1 MTESMTPSRDIRE
14 ITAEIRT
21 IQDSVRRTALSGAI
35 EIGRR
40 LTEAKELLQHGE
52 WGDWLKRE
60 FEFSQSTASRLMQ
73 LFREYGADQGSL
85 FGAEAKYATL
95 QNISVSNALR
105 LIAIP
110 DEEREEFAAEH
121 DIEHKSAREVDEL
134 IRQRQEADA
143 RAAAAEKALA
153 DADEG
158 HALAMAELDE
168 RLHSAQQAER
178 DAKSIAETANAH
190 VKALAA
196 ERDGMAAEL
205 EELRSRPVEVAVE
218 VDEEAV
224 RKAAAEE
231 AKAEAEQKAKAKLE
245 KLEKKLTAATQELE
259 AYKDGDNREL
269 EQSRARAAA
278 LEKELAEER
287 ERARKAAEMQDADV
301 SAFGVHFA
309 NVQRDFNDLMG
320 ALGRIRTAT
329 PETADKLTAA
339 VRALIGKM
347 GGIL

>member
-85 FGAEAKYATL
+85 FGAETKYATL

-153 DADEG
+153 EADEG

-178 DAKSIAETANAH
+178 DAKSIAETANAR

-196 ERDGMAAEL
+196 ERDKTAAEL
-205 EELRSRPVEVAVE
+205 EELRSRPIEVALQ
-218 VDEEAV
+218 VDEDAV
-224 RKAAAEE
+224 KKAAKE

-287 ERARKAAEMQDADV
+287 ERARKAAELQDADV

-309 NVQRDFNDLMG
+309 NVQRDFNDLLV
-320 ALGRIRTAT
+320 ALNKVRAAA
-329 PETADKLTAA
+329 PETGEKLTSA
-339 VRALIGKM
+339 VRALVEKIG
-347 GGIL
+347 GTL

>member
-85 FGAEAKYATL
+85 FGAETKYATL

-121 DIEHKSAREVDEL
+121 DIEHKSAREVEEL

-178 DAKSIAETANAH
+178 DAKSIAETANAR

-196 ERDGMAAEL
+196 ERDKTAAEL
-205 EELRSRPVEVAVE
+205 EELRSRPIEVAVQ
-218 VDEEAV
+218 VDEDAV
-224 RKAAAEE
+224 KKAAEE
-231 AKAEAEQKAKAKLE
+231 AKTEAEQKAKAKLE

-259 AYKDGDNREL
+259 AYKDGDNQEL
-269 EQSRARAAA
+269 AKSRARAVE
-278 LEKELAEER
+278 LEKELAAER
-287 ERARKAAEMQDADV
+287 ERARKAAEMQDAAV
-301 SAFGVHFA
+301 AAFGVHFA

-329 PETADKLTAA
+329 PETAEKLTGA
-339 VRALIGKM
+339 VRALLEKM

>member
-85 FGAEAKYATL
+85 FGAETKYATL

-121 DIEHKSAREVDEL
+121 DIEHKSAREVEEL
-134 IRQRQEADA
+134 IRQKKEADA
-143 RAAAAEKALA
+143 RAERAERELKES
-153 DADEG
+153 DEG
-158 HALAMAELDE
+158 HALAMAELSE
-168 RLHSAQQAER
+168 QLEEAEQAAR
-178 DAKSIAETANAH
+178 DAKSVAQTANDR
-190 VKALAA
+190 VKALTD

-224 RKAAAEE
+224 KKAAEE

-269 EQSRARAAA
+269 EQSRARSAA

-287 ERARKAAEMQDADV
+287 ERARKNAEMQDADV
-301 SAFGVHFA
+301 AAFAVHFA
-309 NVQRDFNDLMG
+309 NMQRDFNDLLV
-320 ALGRIRTAT
+320 ALNKVRATA
-329 PETADKLTAA
+329 PETGEKLTSA
-339 VRALIGKM
+339 VRALVEKIGDT
-347 GGIL
+347 L

>member
-1 MTESMTPSRDIRE
+1 MSEEMTPARDIK
-14 ITAEIRT
+14 IISAEIKT
-21 IQDSVRRTALSGAI
+21 IQDSVRRTALLGAI

-40 LTEAKELLQHGE
+40 LVEAKELVPHGE
-52 WGDWLKRE
+52 WGTWLKTE
-60 FEFSQSTASRLMQ
+60 FEFSQPTASRLVT
-73 LFREYGADQGSL
+73 LFKEYGAEQGSL
-85 FGAEAKYATL
+85 FGAEAKYSTL
-95 QNISVSNALR
+95 NNLSVTNALR
-105 LIAIP
+105 LLAIP

-134 IRQRQEADA
+134 IRQKKEADA

-153 DADEG
+153 EADEG

-178 DAKSIAETANAH
+178 DAKSTAETANAR

-196 ERDGMAAEL
+196 ERDKTAAEL

-218 VDEEAV
+218 VDEEAI
-224 RKAAAEE
+224 KKAAEE

-287 ERARKAAEMQDADV
+287 ERARKAAELQDADV

-329 PETADKLTAA
+329 PETAEKLTGA
-339 VRALIGKM
+339 VRALLEKM

>member
-73 LFREYGADQGSL
+73 LFREYGTDQGSL

-158 HALAMAELDE
+158 HALAIAELDE

-178 DAKSIAETANAH
+178 DAKSIAETANAR

-196 ERDGMAAEL
+196 ERDKTAAEL

-224 RKAAAEE
+224 RKAAAE

-287 ERARKAAEMQDADV
+287 ERARKAAELQDADV
-301 SAFGVHFA
+301 SAFGIHFV
-309 NVQRDFNDLMG
+309 NVQRDFNDLLV
-320 ALGRIRTAT
+320 ALNKVRAAA
-329 PETADKLTAA
+329 PETGEKLTSA
-339 VRALIGKM
+339 VRALVEKIG
-347 GGIL
+347 GTL

>member
-1 MTESMTPSRDIRE
+1 MTESMTSSRDIRE

-85 FGAEAKYATL
+85 FGAETKYATL

-121 DIEHKSAREVDEL
+121 DIEHKSAREVEEL

-178 DAKSIAETANAH
+178 DAKSIAETANAR

-196 ERDGMAAEL
+196 ERDKTAAEL
-205 EELRSRPVEVAVE
+205 EELRSRPIEVAVQ
-218 VDEEAV
+218 VDEDAV
-224 RKAAAEE
+224 KKAAEE
-231 AKAEAEQKAKAKLE
+231 AKSEAEQKAKAKLE

-269 EQSRARAAA
+269 EQSRALAAA

-287 ERARKAAEMQDADV
+287 ERARKAAELQDADV

-309 NVQRDFNDLMG
+309 NVQRDFNDLLV
-320 ALGRIRTAT
+320 ALNKVRAAA
-329 PETADKLTAA
+329 PETGEKLTSA
-339 VRALIGKM
+339 VRALVEKIG
-347 GGIL
+347 GTL

>member
-73 LFREYGADQGSL
+73 LFREYGADQGRL
-85 FGAEAKYATL
+85 FGAETKYATL

-178 DAKSIAETANAH
+178 DAKSIAETANAR

-196 ERDGMAAEL
+196 ERDKTAAEL
-205 EELRSRPVEVAVE
+205 EELRSRPIEVAVQ

-224 RKAAAEE
+224 KKAAEE
-231 AKAEAEQKAKAKLE
+231 AKAEAERKAKAKHE

-259 AYKDGDNREL
+259 AYKDGDNKEL

-287 ERARKAAEMQDADV
+287 ERARKAAELQDADV
-301 SAFGVHFA
+301 SAFGVHFV
-309 NVQRDFNDLMG
+309 NVQRDFNDLLV
-320 ALGRIRTAT
+320 ALNKVRAAA
-329 PETADKLTAA
+329 PETGEKLTSA
-339 VRALIGKM
+339 VRALVEKIG
-347 GGIL
+347 GTL

>member
-85 FGAEAKYATL
+85 FGAETKYATL

-121 DIEHKSAREVDEL
+121 DIEHKTAREVEEL

-153 DADEG
+153 EADEG

-178 DAKSIAETANAH
+178 DAKSIAETANAR

-196 ERDGMAAEL
+196 ERDKTAAEL
-205 EELRSRPVEVAVE
+205 EELRSRPIEVAVQ
-218 VDEEAV
+218 VDEDAV
-224 RKAAAEE
+224 KKAAEE

-269 EQSRARAAA
+269 EQSRARAAT

-309 NVQRDFNDLMG
+309 NVQRDFNDLLV
-320 ALGRIRTAT
+320 ALNKVRAAA
-329 PETADKLTAA
+329 PETGEKLTSA
-339 VRALIGKM
+339 VRALMEKIG
-347 GGIL
+347 GTL

>member
-153 DADEG
+153 EADEG

-178 DAKSIAETANAH
+178 DAKSIAETANAR

-196 ERDGMAAEL
+196 ERDKTAAEL
-205 EELRSRPVEVAVE
+205 EELRSRPIEVAVQ
-218 VDEEAV
+218 VDEDAV
-224 RKAAAEE
+224 KKAAEE
-231 AKAEAEQKAKAKLE
+231 AKAEAERKAKAKLE
-245 KLEKKLTAATQELE
+245 KLEKKLAAATQELE
-259 AYKDGDNREL
+259 AYKDGDNKEL

-287 ERARKAAEMQDADV
+287 ERARKAAELQDADV
-301 SAFGVHFA
+301 SAFGIHFA

>member
-85 FGAEAKYATL
+85 FGAETKYATL

-153 DADEG
+153 EADEG

-178 DAKSIAETANAH
+178 DAKSIAETANAR

-196 ERDGMAAEL
+196 ERDKTAAEL
-205 EELRSRPVEVAVE
+205 EELRSRPIEVAVQ
-218 VDEEAV
+218 VDEDAV
-224 RKAAAEE
+224 KKAAKE

-287 ERARKAAEMQDADV
+287 ERARKAAELQDADV
-301 SAFGVHFA
+301 SAFGVHFV
-309 NVQRDFNDLMG
+309 NVQRDFNDLLV
-320 ALGRIRTAT
+320 ALNKVRAAA
-329 PETADKLTAA
+329 PETGEKLTSA
-339 VRALIGKM
+339 VRALVEKIG
-347 GGIL
+347 GTL

>member
-85 FGAEAKYATL
+85 FGAETKYATL

-110 DEEREEFAAEH
+110 EEEREEFAAEH
-121 DIEHKSAREVDEL
+121 DIEHKSAREVEEL

-153 DADEG
+153 EADEG

-178 DAKSIAETANAH
+178 DAKSIAETANAR

-196 ERDGMAAEL
+196 ERDKTAAEL
-205 EELRSRPVEVAVE
+205 EELRSRPIEVAVQVNE
-218 VDEEAV
+218 DAV
-224 RKAAAEE
+224 KKAAEE
-231 AKAEAEQKAKAKLE
+231 AKAEAERKAKAKLE
-245 KLEKKLTAATQELE
+245 KLEKKLAAATQELE
-259 AYKDGDNREL
+259 AYKDGDNKEL

-287 ERARKAAEMQDADV
+287 ERARKAAELQDADV
-301 SAFGVHFA
+301 SAFGVHFV
-309 NVQRDFNDLMG
+309 NVQRDFNDLLV
-320 ALGRIRTAT
+320 ALNKVRAAA
-329 PETADKLTAA
+329 PETGEKLTSA
-339 VRALIGKM
+339 VRALVEKIG
-347 GGIL
+347 GTL

>member
-85 FGAEAKYATL
+85 FGAETKYATL

-121 DIEHKSAREVDEL
+121 DIEHKSAREVEEL
-134 IRQRQEADA
+134 IRQKKEADA
-143 RAAAAEKALA
+143 RAERAERELKES
-153 DADEG
+153 DEG
-158 HALAMAELDE
+158 HALAMAELSE
-168 RLHSAQQAER
+168 QLQEAEQAAR
-178 DAKSIAETANAH
+178 DAKSVAQTANDR
-190 VKALAA
+190 VKALTD

-224 RKAAAEE
+224 KKAAEE

-269 EQSRARAAA
+269 EQSRARSAA

-287 ERARKAAEMQDADV
+287 ERARKAAEMQDAAV
-301 SAFGVHFA
+301 AAFGVHFA
-309 NVQRDFNDLMG
+309 NVQRDFNDLLV
-320 ALGRIRTAT
+320 ALNKVRAAA
-329 PETADKLTAA
+329 PETGEKLTSA
-339 VRALIGKM
+339 VRALVEKIGDT
-347 GGIL
+347 L

>member
-1 MTESMTPSRDIRE
+1 MTESMTLSRDIRE

-73 LFREYGADQGSL
+73 LFREYAADQGSL
-85 FGAEAKYATL
+85 FGAETKYATL

-153 DADEG
+153 EADEG

-178 DAKSIAETANAH
+178 DAKSIADTANAR

-196 ERDGMAAEL
+196 ERDKTAAEL
-205 EELRSRPVEVAVE
+205 EELRSRPIEVAVQ
-218 VDEEAV
+218 VDEDAV
-224 RKAAAEE
+224 KKAAEE

-287 ERARKAAEMQDADV
+287 ERARKAAELQDADV

-309 NVQRDFNDLMG
+309 NVQRDFNDLLV
-320 ALGRIRTAT
+320 ALNKVRAAA
-329 PETADKLTAA
+329 PETGEKLPSA
-339 VRALIGKM
+339 VRALVEKIG
-347 GGIL
+347 GTL

>member
-85 FGAEAKYATL
+85 FGAETKYATL

-121 DIEHKSAREVDEL
+121 DIEHKSAREVEEL

-153 DADEG
+153 EADEG

-178 DAKSIAETANAH
+178 DAKSIAETANAR

-196 ERDGMAAEL
+196 ERDKTAAEL
-205 EELRSRPVEVAVE
+205 EELRSRPIEVAVQ
-218 VDEEAV
+218 VDEDAAK
-224 RKAAAEE
+224 KAAKE

-329 PETADKLTAA
+329 PETAGKLTGA
-339 VRALIGKM
+339 VRALLEKM

>member
-1 MTESMTPSRDIRE
+1 MTESMTSSRDIRE

-85 FGAEAKYATL
+85 FGAETKYATL

-121 DIEHKSAREVDEL
+121 DIEHKSAREVEEL

-178 DAKSIAETANAH
+178 DAKSIAETANAR

-196 ERDGMAAEL
+196 ERDKTVAEL
-205 EELRSRPVEVAVE
+205 EELRSRPIEVAVQ
-218 VDEEAV
+218 VDEDAV
-224 RKAAAEE
+224 KKAAEE
-231 AKAEAEQKAKAKLE
+231 AKSEAEQKAKAKLE

-269 EQSRARAAA
+269 EQSRALAAA

-287 ERARKAAEMQDADV
+287 ERARKAAELQDADV

-309 NVQRDFNDLMG
+309 NVQRDFNDLLV
-320 ALGRIRTAT
+320 ALNKVRAAA
-329 PETADKLTAA
+329 PETGEKLTSA
-339 VRALIGKM
+339 VRALVEKIG
-347 GGIL
+347 GTL

>member
-168 RLHSAQQAER
+168 RLYTAQQAER
-178 DAKSIAETANAH
+178 DAKSIAETANAR
-190 VKALAA
+190 VKELAA
-196 ERDGMAAEL
+196 ERDKATAAL
-205 EELRSRPVEVAVE
+205 EELRSRPIEVAVQ

-224 RKAAAEE
+224 KKAAEE
-231 AKAEAEQKAKAKLE
+231 AKAEAEQKAKAKLK

-259 AYKDGDNREL
+259 AYKDGDNQEL

-287 ERARKAAEMQDADV
+287 ERARKAAELQDADV

-309 NVQRDFNDLMG
+309 NVQRDFNDLLV
-320 ALGRIRTAT
+320 ALNKVRAAA
-329 PETADKLTAA
+329 PETGEKLTSA
-339 VRALIGKM
+339 VRALVEKIG
-347 GGIL
+347 GTL

>member
-85 FGAEAKYATL
+85 FGAETKYATL
-95 QNISVSNALR
+95 QTISVSNALR

-121 DIEHKSAREVDEL
+121 DIEHKSAREVEEL
-134 IRQRQEADA
+134 IRQKKEADA
-143 RAAAAEKALA
+143 RATAAEKALA

-168 RLHSAQQAER
+168 RLHTAQQAER
-178 DAKSIAETANAH
+178 DAKSIAETANAR
-190 VKALAA
+190 VKALTD

-205 EELRSRPVEVAVE
+205 EELRSRPIEVAVQ
-218 VDEEAV
+218 VDEDAV
-224 RKAAAEE
+224 KKAAEE

-269 EQSRARAAA
+269 EQSRARAVE
-278 LEKELAEER
+278 LEKELAAER

-329 PETADKLTAA
+329 PETAEKLTGA
-339 VRALIGKM
+339 VRALLEKM

>member
-85 FGAEAKYATL
+85 FGAETKYATL

-121 DIEHKSAREVDEL
+121 DIEHKSAREVEEL
-134 IRQRQEADA
+134 IRQKKEADA
-143 RAAAAEKALA
+143 RAERAERELKKSGEDYELALAELGEQLREAEQTARDAKSVAQTANDRVKALA
-153 DADEG
+153 D
-158 HALAMAELDE
+158 
-168 RLHSAQQAER
+168 
-178 DAKSIAETANAH
+178 
-190 VKALAA
+190 

-224 RKAAAEE
+224 RKAAEE

-269 EQSRARAAA
+269 EQSRARAVE
-278 LEKELAEER
+278 LEKELAAER
-287 ERARKAAEMQDADV
+287 ERARKAAEMQDAAV
-301 SAFGVHFA
+301 AAFGVHFA
-309 NVQRDFNDLMG
+309 NVQRDFNDLLV
-320 ALGRIRTAT
+320 ALNKVRAAA
-329 PETADKLTAA
+329 PETGEKLTSA
-339 VRALIGKM
+339 VRALVEKIG
-347 GGIL
+347 GTL

>member
-1 MTESMTPSRDIRE
+1 MTESMTSSRDIRE

-85 FGAEAKYATL
+85 FGAETKYATL

-121 DIEHKSAREVDEL
+121 DIEHKSAREVEEL

-178 DAKSIAETANAH
+178 DAKSIAETANAR

-196 ERDGMAAEL
+196 ERDKTAAEL
-205 EELRSRPVEVAVE
+205 EELRSRPIEVAVQ
-218 VDEEAV
+218 VDEDAV
-224 RKAAAEE
+224 KKAAEE
-231 AKAEAEQKAKAKLE
+231 AKSEAEQKAKAKLE

-269 EQSRARAAA
+269 EQSRARSAA

-287 ERARKAAEMQDADV
+287 ERARKAAELQDADV
-301 SAFGVHFA
+301 SAFGVHFV
-309 NVQRDFNDLMG
+309 NVQRDFNDLLV
-320 ALGRIRTAT
+320 ALNKVRAAA
-329 PETADKLTAA
+329 PETGEKLTSA
-339 VRALIGKM
+339 VRALMEKIG
-347 GGIL
+347 GTL

>member
-178 DAKSIAETANAH
+178 DAKSIAETANAR

-196 ERDGMAAEL
+196 ERDKTAAEL
-205 EELRSRPVEVAVE
+205 EELRSRPIEVAVQ
-218 VDEEAV
+218 VDEDAV
-224 RKAAAEE
+224 KKAAEE

-287 ERARKAAEMQDADV
+287 ERARKAAELQDADV
-301 SAFGVHFA
+301 SAFGVHFV
-309 NVQRDFNDLMG
+309 NVQRDFNDLLV
-320 ALGRIRTAT
+320 ALNKVRAAA
-329 PETADKLTAA
+329 PETGEKLTSA
-339 VRALIGKM
+339 VRALVEKIG
-347 GGIL
+347 GTL

>member
-85 FGAEAKYATL
+85 FGAETKYATL

-153 DADEG
+153 DADER

-178 DAKSIAETANAH
+178 DAKSIAETANAR

-196 ERDGMAAEL
+196 ERDKTAAEL
-205 EELRSRPVEVAVE
+205 EELRSRPIEVAVQ

-224 RKAAAEE
+224 KKAAEE
-231 AKAEAEQKAKAKLE
+231 AKAEAERKAKAKHE

-259 AYKDGDNREL
+259 AYKDGDNKEL

-287 ERARKAAEMQDADV
+287 ERARKAAELQDADV
-301 SAFGVHFA
+301 SAFGVHFV
-309 NVQRDFNDLMG
+309 NVQRDFNDLLV
-320 ALGRIRTAT
+320 ALNKVRAAA
-329 PETADKLTAA
+329 PETGEKLTSA
-339 VRALIGKM
+339 VRALVEKIG
-347 GGIL
+347 GTL

>member
-1 MTESMTPSRDIRE
+1 MTESMTSSRDIRE

-85 FGAEAKYATL
+85 FGAETKYATL

-153 DADEG
+153 EADEG

-178 DAKSIAETANAH
+178 DAKSIAETANARA
-190 VKALAA
+190 KALAE
-196 ERDGMAAEL
+196 ERDRTAAEL

-224 RKAAAEE
+224 RKAAAE
-231 AKAEAEQKAKAKLE
+231 AKAEAEGKAKTKLDKLKTMLDAAK
-245 KLEKKLTAATQELE
+245 QELE

-287 ERARKAAEMQDADV
+287 ERARKVAEMQDADV

-329 PETADKLTAA
+329 PEMADKLTAA
-339 VRALIGKM
+339 VRALIRKM

>member
-1 MTESMTPSRDIRE
+1 MTESMTSSRDIRE

-85 FGAEAKYATL
+85 FGAETKYATL

-121 DIEHKSAREVDEL
+121 DIEHKSAREVEEL

-178 DAKSIAETANAH
+178 DAKSIAETANAR

-196 ERDGMAAEL
+196 ERDKTAAEL
-205 EELRSRPVEVAVE
+205 EELRSRPIEVAVQ
-218 VDEEAV
+218 VDEDAV
-224 RKAAAEE
+224 KKAAEE
-231 AKAEAEQKAKAKLE
+231 AKAEAEQKAKTKLE

-287 ERARKAAEMQDADV
+287 ERARKAAELQDADV

-329 PETADKLTAA
+329 PETAEKLTSA
-339 VRALIGKM
+339 VRALVEKIG
-347 GGIL
+347 GTL

>member
-85 FGAEAKYATL
+85 FGAETKYATL

-121 DIEHKSAREVDEL
+121 DIEHKSAREVEEL

-178 DAKSIAETANAH
+178 DAKSIAETANAR

-196 ERDGMAAEL
+196 ERDKTAAEL
-205 EELRSRPVEVAVE
+205 EELRSRPIEVAVQ
-218 VDEEAV
+218 VDEDV
-224 RKAAAEE
+224 VKKAAEE

-339 VRALIGKM
+339 VRALIEKM

>member
-1 MTESMTPSRDIRE
+1 MTESMTSSRDIRE

-85 FGAEAKYATL
+85 FGAETKYATL

-121 DIEHKSAREVDEL
+121 DIEHKSAREVEEL

-178 DAKSIAETANAH
+178 DAKSIAETANAR

-196 ERDGMAAEL
+196 ERDKTAAEL
-205 EELRSRPVEVAVE
+205 EELRSRPIEVAVQ
-218 VDEEAV
+218 VDEDAV
-224 RKAAAEE
+224 KKAAEE
-231 AKAEAEQKAKAKLE
+231 AKSEAEQKAKAKLE

-269 EQSRARAAA
+269 EQSRALAAA

-287 ERARKAAEMQDADV
+287 ERARKASELQDADV

-309 NVQRDFNDLMG
+309 NVQRDFNDLLV
-320 ALGRIRTAT
+320 ALNKVRAAA
-329 PETADKLTAA
+329 PETGEKLTSA
-339 VRALIGKM
+339 VRALVEKIG
-347 GGIL
+347 GTL

>member
-73 LFREYGADQGSL
+73 LFREYGADQGSI
-85 FGAEAKYATL
+85 FGAETKYATL

-153 DADEG
+153 EADEG

-178 DAKSIAETANAH
+178 DAKSIAETANAR

-196 ERDGMAAEL
+196 ERDKTAAEL
-205 EELRSRPVEVAVE
+205 EELRSRPIEVAVQ
-218 VDEEAV
+218 VDEDAV
-224 RKAAAEE
+224 KKAAEE

-278 LEKELAEER
+278 LGKELAEER
-287 ERARKAAEMQDADV
+287 ERARKAAELQDADV

-309 NVQRDFNDLMG
+309 NVQRDFNDLLV
-320 ALGRIRTAT
+320 ALNKVRAAA
-329 PETADKLTAA
+329 PETGEKLTSA
-339 VRALIGKM
+339 VRALVEKIG
-347 GGIL
+347 GTL

>member
-153 DADEG
+153 EADEG

-178 DAKSIAETANAH
+178 DAKSIAETANAR

-196 ERDGMAAEL
+196 ERDKTAAEL
-205 EELRSRPVEVAVE
+205 EELRSRPIEVAVQ
-218 VDEEAV
+218 VDEDAV
-224 RKAAAEE
+224 KKAAEE

-259 AYKDGDNREL
+259 AYKDGDNKEL
-269 EQSRARAAA
+269 EQSHARVAA

-287 ERARKAAEMQDADV
+287 ERARKAAELQDADV
-301 SAFGVHFA
+301 SAFGVHFV
-309 NVQRDFNDLMG
+309 NVQRDFNDLLV
-320 ALGRIRTAT
+320 ALNKVRAAA
-329 PETADKLTAA
+329 PETGEKLTSA
-339 VRALIGKM
+339 VRALVEKIG
-347 GGIL
+347 GTL

>member
-85 FGAEAKYATL
+85 FGAETKYATL

-121 DIEHKSAREVDEL
+121 DIEHKSAREVEEL

-178 DAKSIAETANAH
+178 DAKSIAETANAR
-190 VKALAA
+190 VKALAD
-196 ERDGMAAEL
+196 ERDKTAAEL
-205 EELRSRPVEVAVE
+205 EELRSRPIEVAVE

-224 RKAAAEE
+224 KKAAEE
-231 AKAEAEQKAKAKLE
+231 AKAEAERKAKAKHE

-259 AYKDGDNREL
+259 AYKDGDNKEL

-287 ERARKAAEMQDADV
+287 ERARKAAELQDADV
-301 SAFGVHFA
+301 SAFGVHFV
-309 NVQRDFNDLMG
+309 NVQRDFNDLLV
-320 ALGRIRTAT
+320 ALNKVRAAA
-329 PETADKLTAA
+329 PETGEKLTSA
-339 VRALIGKM
+339 VRALVEKIG
-347 GGIL
+347 GTL

>member
-85 FGAEAKYATL
+85 FGAETKYATL

-143 RAAAAEKALA
+143 RAAA
-153 DADEG
+153 
-158 HALAMAELDE
+158 
-168 RLHSAQQAER
+168 
-178 DAKSIAETANAH
+178 
-190 VKALAA
+190 
-196 ERDGMAAEL
+196 
-205 EELRSRPVEVAVE
+205 
-218 VDEEAV
+218 
-224 RKAAAEE
+224 
-231 AKAEAEQKAKAKLE
+231 
-245 KLEKKLTAATQELE
+245 
-259 AYKDGDNREL
+259 
-269 EQSRARAAA
+269 

-287 ERARKAAEMQDADV
+287 ERARKAAELQDADV

-309 NVQRDFNDLMG
+309 NVQRDFNDLLV
-320 ALGRIRTAT
+320 ALNKVRAAA
-329 PETADKLTAA
+329 PETGEKLTSA
-339 VRALIGKM
+339 VRALVEKIG
-347 GGIL
+347 GTL

>member
-85 FGAEAKYATL
+85 FGAETKYATL

-121 DIEHKSAREVDEL
+121 DIEHKSAREVEEL
-134 IRQRQEADA
+134 IRQKKEADA

-168 RLHSAQQAER
+168 RLHTAQQAER
-178 DAKSIAETANAH
+178 DAKSIAETANAR
-190 VKALAA
+190 VKALAE
-196 ERDGMAAEL
+196 ERDRTAAEL
-205 EELRSRPVEVAVE
+205 EELRSRPVEVAVQ
-218 VDEEAV
+218 VDEDAV
-224 RKAAAEE
+224 KKAAEE
-231 AKAEAEQKAKAKLE
+231 AKTEAEQKARAKLE
-245 KLEKKLTAATQELE
+245 KLEKKLTAATQKLE

-269 EQSRARAAA
+269 EQSRARAVE
-278 LEKELAEER
+278 LEKELAAER
-287 ERARKAAEMQDADV
+287 ERARKAAEMQDAAV
-301 SAFGVHFA
+301 AAFGVHFA

-329 PETADKLTAA
+329 PETAEKLTGA
-339 VRALIGKM
+339 VRALLEKM

>member
-60 FEFSQSTASRLMQ
+60 FEFSQSTAARLMQ

-121 DIEHKSAREVDEL
+121 DIEHKSAREVEEL
-134 IRQRQEADA
+134 IRQKKEADA

-158 HALAMAELDE
+158 HALALAELDDQLRE
-168 RLHSAQQAER
+168 AKQEAT
-178 DAKSIAETANAH
+178 DAKSVAQTASER
-190 VKALAA
+190 VKAIAA
-196 ERDGMAAEL
+196 ERDGMAAKL
-205 EELRSRPVEVAVE
+205 EELRSRPIEVAVQ
-218 VDEEAV
+218 VDEDAV
-224 RKAAAEE
+224 KKAAAE
-231 AKAEAEQKAKAKLE
+231 AKAKAEQKAKAKID
-245 KLEKKLTAATQELE
+245 KLQKELVEVTQKMDER
-259 AYKDGDNREL
+259 AGNTRAEL
-269 EQSRARAAA
+269 EQLQRESA
-278 LEKELAEER
+278 LLKKQLDEER
-287 ERARKAAEMQDADV
+287 ERARKSAEMQDADV
-301 SAFGVHFA
+301 AAFGVHFA
-309 NVQRDFNDLMG
+309 NVQRDFNDLLV
-320 ALGRIRTAT
+320 ALNKVRAAA
-329 PETADKLTAA
+329 PETGEKLTSA
-339 VRALIGKM
+339 VRALVEKI

>member
-85 FGAEAKYATL
+85 FGAETKYATL

-178 DAKSIAETANAH
+178 DAKSIAETANAR

-196 ERDGMAAEL
+196 ERDKTAAEL
-205 EELRSRPVEVAVE
+205 EELRSRPIEVAVQ

-224 RKAAAEE
+224 KKAAEE

-259 AYKDGDNREL
+259 AYKDGDNKEL
-269 EQSRARAAA
+269 EQSHARVAA

-287 ERARKAAEMQDADV
+287 ERARKAAELQDADV
-301 SAFGVHFA
+301 SAFGVHFV
-309 NVQRDFNDLMG
+309 NVQRDFNDLLV
-320 ALGRIRTAT
+320 ALNKVRAAA
-329 PETADKLTAA
+329 PETGEKLTSA
-339 VRALIGKM
+339 VRALVEKIG
-347 GGIL
+347 GTL

>member
-85 FGAEAKYATL
+85 FGAETKYATL

-158 HALAMAELDE
+158 YALAMAELDE

-178 DAKSIAETANAH
+178 DAKSIAETANAR

-196 ERDGMAAEL
+196 ERDKTAAEL
-205 EELRSRPVEVAVE
+205 EELRSRPIEVAVQ

-224 RKAAAEE
+224 KKAAEE
-231 AKAEAEQKAKAKLE
+231 AKAEAERKAKAKHE

-259 AYKDGDNREL
+259 AYKDGDNKEL

-287 ERARKAAEMQDADV
+287 ERARKAAELQDADV
-301 SAFGVHFA
+301 SAFGVHFV
-309 NVQRDFNDLMG
+309 NVQRDFNDLLV
-320 ALGRIRTAT
+320 ALNKVRAAA
-329 PETADKLTAA
+329 PETGEKLTSA
-339 VRALIGKM
+339 VRALVEKIG
-347 GGIL
+347 GTL

>member
-1 MTESMTPSRDIRE
+1 MTDTQTQALAKIDEGAKAKGFGNVAAAMKDFI
-14 ITAEIRT
+14 A
-21 IQDSVRRTALSGAI
+21 TAL
-35 EIGRR
+35 R
-40 LTEAKELLQHGE
+40 
-52 WGDWLKRE
+52 D

-85 FGAEAKYATL
+85 FGAETKYATL

-178 DAKSIAETANAH
+178 DAKSIAETANAR

-196 ERDGMAAEL
+196 ERDKTAAEL
-205 EELRSRPVEVAVE
+205 EELRSRPIEVAVQ

-224 RKAAAEE
+224 KKAAEE
-231 AKAEAEQKAKAKLE
+231 AKAEAERKAKAKHE

-259 AYKDGDNREL
+259 AYKDGDNKEL

-287 ERARKAAEMQDADV
+287 ERARKAAELQDADV
-301 SAFGVHFA
+301 SAFGVHFV
-309 NVQRDFNDLMG
+309 NVQRDFNDLLV
-320 ALGRIRTAT
+320 ALNKVRAAA
-329 PETADKLTAA
+329 PETGEKLTSA
-339 VRALIGKM
+339 VRALVEKIG
-347 GGIL
+347 GTL

>member
-85 FGAEAKYATL
+85 FGAETKYATL

-121 DIEHKSAREVDEL
+121 DIEHKSAREVEEL

-153 DADEG
+153 EADEG

-178 DAKSIAETANAH
+178 DAKSIAETANAR

-196 ERDGMAAEL
+196 ERDKTAAEL

-218 VDEEAV
+218 VDEEAIK
-224 RKAAAEE
+224 KAAKE

-309 NVQRDFNDLMG
+309 NVQRDFNDLLV
-320 ALGRIRTAT
+320 ALNKVRAAA
-329 PETADKLTAA
+329 PETGEKLTSA
-339 VRALIGKM
+339 VRALMEKIG
-347 GGIL
+347 GTL